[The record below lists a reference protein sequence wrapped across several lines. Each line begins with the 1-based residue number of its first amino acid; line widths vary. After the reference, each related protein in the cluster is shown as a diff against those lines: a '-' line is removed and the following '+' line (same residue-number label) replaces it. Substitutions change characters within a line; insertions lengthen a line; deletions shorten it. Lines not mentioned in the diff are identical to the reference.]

1 MGNVGLLFVGA
12 VLFINGLLLLG
23 KVDARSGAVFNLF
36 VGTLQVLT
44 PTYLIFTAGDD
55 PKKILAAS
63 GLYLFGFTYLY
74 VGIGLLANLDTTGVG
89 YYSLFVAIA
98 ALGYSYVN
106 FRLLKDYPFGVI
118 WLYWALL
125 WLLFFLLLGL
135 KKEHLTTYTGWIT
148 AIEGW
153 VTGVIPAGL
162 LLSGYWKH
170 PTETAIALGV
180 FGVLMFVGL
189 WPRTHQSPQPAQAAP
204 PASGTGPP
212 TSPDHK

>member
-12 VLFINGLLLLG
+12 VLFMNGLLLLN
-23 KVDARSGAVFNLF
+23 KVDARSGAILNLF

-44 PTYLIFTAGDD
+44 PTYLIFTAGGD

-63 GLYLFGFTYLY
+63 GIYLFGFTYLY

-98 ALGYSYVN
+98 ALGYSFAN
-106 FRLLKDYPFGVI
+106 FHILHDAPFGVI

-125 WLLFFLLLGL
+125 WFLFFLLLGL
-135 KKEHLTTYTGWIT
+135 KMEHLRAYTGWIT

-153 VTGVIPAGL
+153 VTGAIPAAL

-189 WPRTHQSPQPAQAAP
+189 WPRTRGTPRPTRAAP
-204 PASGTGPP
+204 PASSTGAP
-212 TSPDHK
+212 TSPDQK